1 MTKDEYC
8 RPCQQYWLALRRDI
22 QKYWYPEC
30 VIAGQSH
37 IRSGRVFSLTF
48 SCEVTCCLLL
58 LLASASAVF
67 GTLAFDINGFK
78 GRAETTLAEY
88 NAKRLADSNATLARL
103 DEMIAI
109 GAVGTRQ
116 YGVSHPKYAR
126 LMDAAIAD
134 VPTMKGMTDVQI
146 EEKWGETGTGGDAV
160 GVPLKSL
167 GENSEQRAYLELVV
181 GPATQYIFVKKWQSA
196 KRAKWLEQARDEAV
210 ELLKHLETIQH
221 E

>member
-1 MTKDEYC
+1 MPVLGFDSRIQTFRELPSTVLSHTS
-8 RPCQQYWLALRRDI
+8 RLSPRRVAPINSYWIPNLALLRN
-22 QKYWYPEC
+22 
-30 VIAGQSH
+30 VA
-37 IRSGRVFSLTF
+37 F
-48 SCEVTCCLLL
+48 CLASL
-58 LLASASAVF
+58 LLAPAAAFSDAR
-67 GTLAFDINGFK
+67 AFDLNGFK
-78 GRAETTLAEY
+78 ARAETTLAEY

>member
-1 MTKDEYC
+1 MPLLGCNSRFQTFRE
-8 RPCQQYWLALRRDI
+8 RPSTVLSHTSRLSPRRVAPINSCWIPNLALLRN
-22 QKYWYPEC
+22 
-30 VIAGQSH
+30 VA
-37 IRSGRVFSLTF
+37 F
-48 SCEVTCCLLL
+48 CLASL
-58 LLASASAVF
+58 LLAPAAAFSDAR
-67 GTLAFDINGFK
+67 AFDLNGFK
-78 GRAETTLAEY
+78 ARAETTLAEY

-109 GAVGTRQ
+109 GAVGMRQ